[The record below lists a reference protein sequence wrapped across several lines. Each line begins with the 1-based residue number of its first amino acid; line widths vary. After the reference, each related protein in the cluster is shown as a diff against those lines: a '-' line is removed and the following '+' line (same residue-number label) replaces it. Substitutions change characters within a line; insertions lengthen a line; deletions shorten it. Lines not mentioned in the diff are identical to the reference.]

1 MYMEYLQKRREHAL
15 DCSIKL
21 STILQ
26 KMEIILM
33 PNTSYFSK
41 SEYTC
46 TIYNIG
52 LQ

>member
-1 MYMEYLQKRREHAL
+1 MYMGVFAEVQEHAL

-33 PNTSYFSK
+33 PNNSYFSK
-41 SEYTC
+41 S
-46 TIYNIG
+46 
-52 LQ
+52 